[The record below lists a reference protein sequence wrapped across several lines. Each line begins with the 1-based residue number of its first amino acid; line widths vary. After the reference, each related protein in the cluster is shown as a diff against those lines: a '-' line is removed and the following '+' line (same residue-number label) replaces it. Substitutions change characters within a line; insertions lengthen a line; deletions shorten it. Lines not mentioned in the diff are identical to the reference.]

1 MKRLLFYFGLIFWL
15 LTSFTTQVSAQ
26 DPIMFRFRF
35 NVIGE
40 AGKPQTDLGDYNV
53 SVTIFD
59 NSDEMLAGNKREF
72 DLMIVYT
79 RSKYSKFFLGDMMSY
94 STKEKFLRF
103 VDAEAKN
110 YFDILIDENQVIF
123 QEFLNQNGKTVER
136 YYAQTQEREERE
148 NLKTFNIIMNK
159 AKNDSFKR
167 YQPICVD
174 E

>member
-1 MKRLLFYFGLIFWL
+1 
-15 LTSFTTQVSAQ
+15 
-26 DPIMFRFRF
+26 
-35 NVIGE
+35 
-40 AGKPQTDLGDYNV
+40 
-53 SVTIFD
+53 
-59 NSDEMLAGNKREF
+59 
-72 DLMIVYT
+72 
-79 RSKYSKFFLGDMMSY
+79 MMSY

-136 YYAQTQEREERE
+136 YYAQTQEQEERD

>member
-1 MKRLLFYFGLIFWL
+1 
-15 LTSFTTQVSAQ
+15 
-26 DPIMFRFRF
+26 
-35 NVIGE
+35 
-40 AGKPQTDLGDYNV
+40 
-53 SVTIFD
+53 
-59 NSDEMLAGNKREF
+59 
-72 DLMIVYT
+72 
-79 RSKYSKFFLGDMMSY
+79 MMSY